1 MKIWVQEHILLIAA
15 ILCVTNGIAF
25 VMMFVDKRRAQR
37 RQWRIPERTLL
48 LSAFLLGGIGS
59 MLGMYLCRHKT
70 KHLKFR
76 ILVPLAAAIQIG
88 VLLAFLV

>member
-1 MKIWVQEHILLIAA
+1 MKIWVQDHILLIAA

-48 LSAFLLGGIGS
+48 LSAFLFGGIGS

-70 KHLKFR
+70 KHLKFQ
-76 ILVPLAAAIQIG
+76 ILVPLAAVIQIG
-88 VLLAFLV
+88 ALLALLI